1 MLRSPAIMALSQNGL
16 KVFVRLLD
24 EHVAHG
30 RVENGKLRVSQ
41 QQLSE
46 QCNIRYQSVPKA
58 VRELE
63 AVGLI
68 AVIRSGKILGKD
80 APNLYRL
87 TMYGDSSLSAPPT
100 NEWKRYRT
108 IKEAKERIE
117 TVEARYK
124 AERQKRP
131 ISMKQRKKAIEAAHN
146 VAELSVAEKESL
158 RGDL

>member
-1 MLRSPAIMALSQNGL
+1 MALSQNAL
-16 KVFVRLLD
+16 KIFFRLLD

-30 RVENGKLRVSQ
+30 RFENGKLRVSQ
-41 QQLSE
+41 RQLSE
-46 QCNIRYQSVPKA
+46 QRDIRYQSVPKA

-63 AVGLI
+63 AVGLV
-68 AVIRSGKILGKD
+68 AVVRSGKMLGKD

-87 TMYGDSSLSAPPT
+87 TMYGDSSLIAPPT

-108 IKEAKERIE
+108 MKEAKERIE
-117 TVEARYK
+117 SVEARYK

-131 ISMKQRKKAIEAAHN
+131 ISMKQRKKAIEAANN
-146 VAELSVAEKESL
+146 VAELGVADKGAL